1 MSMRKRIAKG
11 VGYTMAPKATFAA
24 LHPKKAVYAKA
35 AMWLFDRVTPN
46 RRRKTHKRS
55 MATGI
60 GAAAMT
66 IPLGVWLGRRLMS
79 DRATTSH
86 TATR

>member
-35 AMWLFDRVTPN
+35 AMWLIDRVTPE
-46 RRRKTHKRS
+46 RRRTHKRS
-55 MATGI
+55 IAAGI

-66 IPLGVWLGRRLMS
+66 IPLGLWLGRRLMS
-79 DRATTSH
+79 ERTEATKTV
-86 TATR
+86 AG